1 MKIFSPSIFLYNFWL
16 SLFFPLGGRSD
27 EKDKYLDITVLTNV
41 STEDDVMKE
50 EIFGPLLPIV
60 NVYSVQ
66 EAIDFINERE
76 KPLSLYVFT
85 EDAKIQKKFMDE
97 TSSGGLTFNE
107 TIFQLTVDTLP
118 FGGVGNSGMGSYHG
132 KVLLHFKF
140 QSIL

>member
-1 MKIFSPSIFLYNFWL
+1 
-16 SLFFPLGGRSD
+16 
-27 EKDKYLDITVLTNV
+27 
-41 STEDDVMKE
+41 MKE

-60 NVYSVQ
+60 NVHSVQ

-85 EDAKIQKKFMDE
+85 EDTKIQKKFMDE

-118 FGGVGNSGMGSYHG
+118 FGGVGNSGMGAYHG
-132 KVLLHFKF
+132 KVGSRLNIDIKKYAFIILLD
-140 QSIL
+140 SDMLI

>member
-1 MKIFSPSIFLYNFWL
+1 MDL
-16 SLFFPLGGRSD
+16 
-27 EKDKYLDITVLTNV
+27 TVLTNV

-60 NVYSVQ
+60 NVSSVQ

-76 KPLSLYVFT
+76 KPLSLYVFS
-85 EDAKIQKKFMDE
+85 EDSKVQNKFMNE

-107 TIFQLTVDTLP
+107 TIFQLAVDTLP

-132 KVLLHFKF
+132 KVSCDNAGHKWTWNILLY
-140 QSIL
+140 

>member
-1 MKIFSPSIFLYNFWL
+1 MPYICFK
-16 SLFFPLGGRSD
+16 GGRSD
-27 EKDKYLDITVLTNV
+27 EKDKYLDLTVLTNV
-41 STEDDVMKE
+41 STNDDVMKE

-85 EDAKIQKKFMDE
+85 EDTKIQKKFMDE

-118 FGGVGNSGMGSYHG
+118 FGGVGNSGMGAYHG
-132 KVLLHFKF
+132 KVDSRIKMNTKNSKF
-140 QSIL
+140 IIIAFVH

>member
-1 MKIFSPSIFLYNFWL
+1 
-16 SLFFPLGGRSD
+16 
-27 EKDKYLDITVLTNV
+27 
-41 STEDDVMKE
+41 MKE

-60 NVYSVQ
+60 NVHSVQ

-76 KPLSLYVFT
+76 KPLSLYVFS

-118 FGGVGNSGMGSYHG
+118 FGGVGNSGMGAYHG
-132 KVLLHFKF
+132 KVRLKQLSTF
-140 QSIL
+140 SICF

>member
-1 MKIFSPSIFLYNFWL
+1 MK
-16 SLFFPLGGRSD
+16 GGRSD
-27 EKDKYLDITVLTNV
+27 EKDKYLDLTVLTNV
-41 STEDDVMKE
+41 STKDDVMKE

-85 EDAKIQKKFMDE
+85 EDTKIQKKFMDE

-118 FGGVGNSGMGSYHG
+118 FGGVGNSGMGAYHG
-132 KVLLHFKF
+132 KVGSRMKRIYKIMN
-140 QSIL
+140 SILSFVY